1 MRSHPQQRMLG
12 MVTIGQ
18 SPRDD
23 IMPQMRPFLP
33 DDLAIRQVGALDGLS
48 HEQLV
53 PLAPGPHDYQLHS
66 RLRDGSPVTVGRE
79 RIMPL
84 VQAGIRQ
91 LEEEGASAILLL
103 CTGEFPELQ
112 SKVLLIEP
120 DRLLLNVVR
129 GLGVRRVGIF
139 VPLPSQIEA
148 LAEKWRS
155 LEVTATLVAA
165 SPYKDP
171 AEVGRAAAELGRSLE
186 LVIMDCMGYTQA
198 HKQLVAQAIDR
209 PVILAAGVVARI
221 VGALVGL

>member
-1 MRSHPQQRMLG
+1 MSSHPQQRMLG

-23 IMPQMRPFLP
+23 IMPQMLPFLP
-33 DDLAIRQVGALDGLS
+33 DDLTIRQVGALDGLS
-48 HEQLV
+48 HDQLV
-53 PLAPGPHDYQLHS
+53 PLAPGPHDYRLHS

-84 VQAGIRQ
+84 VQARIRQ
-91 LEEEGASAILLL
+91 LEEEGASIILLL

-112 SKVLLIEP
+112 SHVLLIEP

-171 AEVGRAAAELGRSLE
+171 AEVGRAAAKLGHSLD

-221 VGALVGL
+221 AGALVGL